1 MGMNKKTVSAGPA
14 GFRNQK
20 ARIGSG
26 RWLLLCLTGIAL
38 ACGHQSEHRGAPEET
53 TQSAQTAE
61 SPQNVPQNADAA
73 ESPDGERVAAGQ
85 RVYDRVLVR
94 PVASLELDE
103 DTLLQLIARQVDA
116 PIERI
121 SKGPLQWRV
130 IIFEALEPP
139 RDGAAQKELVK
150 TLRGLPELEKVEPD
164 QIMFAR

>member
-14 GFRNQK
+14 GFCRQE

-26 RWLLLCLTGIAL
+26 RWLLLCVTGAVL
-38 ACGHQSEHRGAPEET
+38 ACGHQSEHRAAPEESMQPAQNAESSQNLP
-53 TQSAQTAE
+53 QSA
-61 SPQNVPQNADAA
+61 DAG
-73 ESPDGERVAAGQ
+73 ENPDGERVAAGQ

-103 DTLLQLIARQVDA
+103 DKLLQLIARQVDA

-150 TLRGLPELEKVEPD
+150 TLRSLPELEKVEPD